1 MTSGGAKHPEFEGI
15 SVLVVDDDYYQATD
29 AADAFAKVGATV
41 IGPCGH
47 VDQALASIES
57 TAIDCAV
64 VDLNLGFGASFD
76 VPRCLKN
83 RGIPLLIVTGY
94 DESML
99 PPDLKGTSWLDKP
112 VHRTAL
118 VRTMA
123 QALRDAC
130 GALKI
135 EHPGR
140 TWSADQKAPA
150 LRLSTTGAQ
159 WRRHLPSGVRD
170 GHNDRLWCGWISG
183 SL

>member
-64 VDLNLGFGASFD
+64 VDLNLGLGASFD

-123 QALRDAC
+123 LSATRVRRAEDRAPWSNLTASFQPFDVPPRATHPRRPRLRY
-130 GALKI
+130 
-135 EHPGR
+135 R
-140 TWSADQKAPA
+140 Q
-150 LRLSTTGAQ
+150 
-159 WRRHLPSGVRD
+159 
-170 GHNDRLWCGWISG
+170 
-183 SL
+183 